1 MFVVYFNNENKFAVL
16 AIEQGIN
23 RVILSAEFNLP
34 KYMSRVDYLLVLQKS
49 LAADDITIVINDG
62 DANDAEN
69 FMRHNVNGLSIH
81 INDLTH
87 LIFKNGGFFRLGF
100 RAKEV
105 WPEIKLEK
113 SQSLSLLA
121 AAALEY
127 RKNGKKNFKF
137 NGINRHPVL
146 NPFNYLVE
154 A

>member
-1 MFVVYFNNENKFAVL
+1 MFIVYFNNENKFSVL

-34 KYMSRVDYLLVLQKS
+34 EHMSRVDYLLVLKKA
-49 LAADDITIVINDG
+49 LAVEDATIVINKGDDG
-62 DANDAEN
+62 DAEN
-69 FMRHNVNGLSIH
+69 FLRHYSNGLSIH
-81 INDLTH
+81 TDDLTQ

-137 NGINRHPVL
+137 NGINRYPVL
-146 NPFNYLVE
+146 NPVDYFV